1 MGCAR
6 PWLNTSLPRPLFE
19 NEERAFFMSKK
30 KYTEG
35 IKEFHLFAGIGGGI
49 YGGELLRH
57 QCCAGVEINPYCQLI
72 LRQRQEDGW
81 MNRFPIYGDLTKLN
95 GKQFQGTFDVLC
107 GGFPCQA
114 FSHAA
119 HGKNIASKNLWSE
132 MFRFTLESD
141 APIVFGENVTLKALT
156 KAKEDLESIG
166 YKVELCG
173 LSCGE
178 LGGDHRRSRYWL
190 LAVKDSNAFIKLSN
204 HLKSLP
210 KLQAIGWTKSPLEI
224 GQQVIVTNRREQ
236 LKAIGN
242 AQSPYV
248 AATVFRILANRHLTH
263 GFYSHVVSK
272 EEINAVFIPKTTW
285 IKKKYGSEFGYVHTP
300 TTMANYSAPSMMKH
314 QGCRNFVT
322 VFDKP
327 TPANAE
333 YLMGFPLGASA
344 NISLSK
350 NNLELWMDTI

>member
-1 MGCAR
+1 MA
-6 PWLNTSLPRPLFE
+6 
-19 NEERAFFMSKK
+19 KK
-30 KYTEG
+30 KGNEK

-49 YGGELLRH
+49 YGGELLQH
-57 QCCAGVEINPYCQLI
+57 QCCAGVEIDPYCQAV

-81 MNRFPIYGDLTKLN
+81 MNKFPIYGDLTKLS
-95 GKQFQGTFDVLC
+95 GTQFEGSFDVLC

-119 HGKNIASKNLWSE
+119 HGKNIASKDLWGE
-132 MFRFTLESD
+132 MFRFTIESN

-156 KAKEDLESIG
+156 KAKEDLESVG

-190 LAVKDSNAFIKLSN
+190 LAVKDYGIFTKLSD
-204 HLKSLP
+204 HIKTLP
-210 KLQAIGWTKSPLEI
+210 KLKASGWTKSPMEI

-248 AATVFRILANRHLTH
+248 AATVFRILVNRHLTH
-263 GFYSHVVSK
+263 KYSTHIVSK
-272 EEINAVFIPKTTW
+272 EELNAVFISKLTW
-285 IKKKYGSEFGYVHTP
+285 IKNKYGKDFGYVHTP

-322 VFDKP
+322 VFEKP
-327 TPANAE
+327 SPVNAE
-333 YLMGFPLGASA
+333 YLMGFPIGASA

-350 NNLELWMDTI
+350 NNIDLWTDTR